1 MANGYHQNPGD
12 FTDSSSDPC
21 LKQSSQSFN
30 IRTLLE
36 MRYSGIMMFKGLL
49 VFSSLVLGAAIAIN
63 ASGVKQKGVLVVGI
77 DPQFA
82 PFESVNEKQEV
93 VGFDAD
99 IARAFSSK
107 LSVKIEF
114 KRLAVE
120 SLVKATATN
129 SVDMAISGIAISKKP
144 GVVFSDSYF
153 SSAPVLVV
161 RKGNPKKI
169 TYPATS
175 FKGLNL
181 GVQANTISFDAADE
195 YLKPLGAQIKA
206 YNDLKSSLVDLK
218 SAAIDA
224 IITDAPIADYLVKT
238 ENLERTGKPLK
249 LEEYGMVF
257 KQGSDLVKLANEL
270 IKTMKTDG
278 SYQKLLEKWLINP
291 AR

>member
-1 MANGYHQNPGD
+1 
-12 FTDSSSDPC
+12 
-21 LKQSSQSFN
+21 
-30 IRTLLE
+30 
-36 MRYSGIMMFKGLL
+36 MRYSKIMKFTGFLI
-49 VFSSLVLGAAIAIN
+49 FSSLVLGVATAIN
-63 ASGVKQKGVLVVGI
+63 ASSVKQKGVLIVGI

-99 IARAFSSK
+99 IARAFSTK
-107 LSVKIEF
+107 LGVKIEF
-114 KRLAVE
+114 KRLSVE

-129 SVDMAISGIAISKKP
+129 SVDMAISGIAITKKP
-144 GVVFSDSYF
+144 SVVFSDSYF

-181 GVQANTISFDAADE
+181 GVQANTTSFDAADQ

-206 YNDLKSSLVDLK
+206 YNDLNASLTDLK

-238 ENLERTGKPLK
+238 ENLERTGKALR

-257 KQGSDLVKLANEL
+257 KQGSDLVKIANDL
-270 IKTMKTDG
+270 IKTMKVDG

-291 AR
+291 TR

>member
-1 MANGYHQNPGD
+1 
-12 FTDSSSDPC
+12 
-21 LKQSSQSFN
+21 
-30 IRTLLE
+30 
-36 MRYSGIMMFKGLL
+36 MRYSGIMKFKSVL
-49 VFSSLVLGAAIAIN
+49 VFSSLVLGLAIA
-63 ASGVKQKGVLVVGI
+63 ASISSVKQKGVLIVGI

-99 IARAFSSK
+99 IARALSTK
-107 LSVKIEF
+107 LGVKIEF

-129 SVDMAISGIAISKKP
+129 SVDVAISGIAISKKP

-169 TYPATS
+169 TYPAPS
-175 FKGLNL
+175 FKGLKF
-181 GVQANTISFDAADE
+181 GVQANTTSFDAADQ
-195 YLKPLGAQIKA
+195 YLKPLGADFKA

-224 IITDAPIADYLVKT
+224 IITDIPIADYLVKT
-238 ENLERTGKPLK
+238 ENLERTGKPLR

-257 KQGSDLVKLANEL
+257 KQNSDLVKVANDL

-278 SYQKLLEKWLINP
+278 TYQKLLEKWLINP

>member
-1 MANGYHQNPGD
+1 M
-12 FTDSSSDPC
+12 
-21 LKQSSQSFN
+21 K
-30 IRTLLE
+30 
-36 MRYSGIMMFKGLL
+36 FKGFL
-49 VFSSLVLGAAIAIN
+49 VCSSLMLGLAIAAN
-63 ASGVKQKGVLVVGI
+63 VSSVKQKGILVVGI

-99 IARAFSSK
+99 LARALSSK
-107 LSVKIEF
+107 LGVKIEF

-120 SLVKATATN
+120 SLVRATATN
-129 SVDMAISGIAISKKP
+129 SVDMAISGIVVVKKP

-161 RKGNPKKI
+161 RKGNPKKL
-169 TYPATS
+169 TYPASS
-175 FKGLNL
+175 FKGFNF
-181 GVQANTISFDAADE
+181 GVQANTTSFDAADQ
-195 YLKPLGAQIKA
+195 YLKPLGAEIKA
-206 YNDLKSSLVDLK
+206 YNDLKSSLTDLK

-238 ENLERTGKPLK
+238 QNLERTGKALK

-257 KQGSDLVKLANEL
+257 KQGSDLVKVANEL
-270 IKTMKTDG
+270 IKTMKIDG

>member
-1 MANGYHQNPGD
+1 
-12 FTDSSSDPC
+12 
-21 LKQSSQSFN
+21 
-30 IRTLLE
+30 
-36 MRYSGIMMFKGLL
+36 MRYSGIMKFKSVL
-49 VFSSLVLGAAIAIN
+49 VFSSLVLGLAIA
-63 ASGVKQKGVLVVGI
+63 ASVSSVKQKGVLIVGI

-99 IARAFSSK
+99 IARALSIK
-107 LSVKIEF
+107 LGVKIEF
-114 KRLAVE
+114 KRLAIE
-120 SLVKATATN
+120 ALVKATASN
-129 SVDMAISGIAISKKP
+129 SVDMAISGIVINKKP

-169 TYPATS
+169 TYPAPS

-181 GVQANTISFDAADE
+181 GVQANTTSFDAADQ

-206 YNDLKSSLVDLK
+206 YNDLKSSLIDLK

-238 ENLERTGKPLK
+238 ENLERTGRPLK

-257 KQGSDLVKLANEL
+257 KQGSDLVKVANDL
-270 IKTMKTDG
+270 IKTIKTDG

>member
-1 MANGYHQNPGD
+1 
-12 FTDSSSDPC
+12 
-21 LKQSSQSFN
+21 
-30 IRTLLE
+30 
-36 MRYSGIMMFKGLL
+36 MRYSKTMKFNNVL
-49 VFSSLVLGAAIAIN
+49 VFSSLVLGLAIAAN
-63 ASGVKQKGVLVVGI
+63 VSSVKQKGVLVVGI

-99 IARAFSSK
+99 MARVLSTK
-107 LSVKIEF
+107 LGVKIEF
-114 KRLAVE
+114 KRLSVE

-181 GVQANTISFDAADE
+181 GVQANTTSFDAADQ

-206 YNDLKSSLVDLK
+206 YNDLKASLADLK

-238 ENLERTGKPLK
+238 ENLERTGKALR

-257 KQGSDLVKLANEL
+257 KQGSDLVKVANDL
-270 IKTMKTDG
+270 IKTMKIDG

>member
-1 MANGYHQNPGD
+1 M
-12 FTDSSSDPC
+12 
-21 LKQSSQSFN
+21 K
-30 IRTLLE
+30 
-36 MRYSGIMMFKGLL
+36 FKGFL
-49 VFSSLVLGAAIAIN
+49 VCSSFVFGVAMAIN
-63 ASGVKQKGVLVVGI
+63 VLGVKQKGVLVVGI

-99 IARAFSSK
+99 IARALSAK
-107 LSVKIEF
+107 LGVKIEF
-114 KRLAVE
+114 KRLAIE
-120 SLVKATATN
+120 ALVKATASN
-129 SVDMAISGIAISKKP
+129 AVDMAISGIVIHKKP

-169 TYPATS
+169 TYPAAS

-181 GVQANTISFDAADE
+181 GVQANTTSFDAADQ

-206 YNDLKSSLVDLK
+206 YNDLKASLVDLK

-238 ENLERTGKPLK
+238 QNLERTGKALK
-249 LEEYGMVF
+249 LEAYGMVF
-257 KQGSDLVKLANEL
+257 KQGSDLVKVANDL
-270 IKTMKTDG
+270 LKTMNLDG

>member
-1 MANGYHQNPGD
+1 
-12 FTDSSSDPC
+12 
-21 LKQSSQSFN
+21 
-30 IRTLLE
+30 
-36 MRYSGIMMFKGLL
+36 MRYPEIMKLKGFL
-49 VFSSLVLGAAIAIN
+49 VLSSLVLGVATAIN
-63 ASGVKQKGVLVVGI
+63 ASSVKQKGVLIVGI

-99 IARAFSSK
+99 IARALSTK
-107 LSVKIEF
+107 LGVKIEF
-114 KRLAVE
+114 KRLSVE

-129 SVDMAISGIAISKKP
+129 SVDMAISGIAITKKP

-181 GVQANTISFDAADE
+181 GVQANTTSFDAADQ

-206 YNDLKSSLVDLK
+206 YNDLNASLTDLK

-238 ENLERTGKPLK
+238 ENLERTGKALR

-257 KQGSDLVKLANEL
+257 KQGSDLVKIANDL
-270 IKTMKTDG
+270 IKTMKVDG

-291 AR
+291 TR

>member
-1 MANGYHQNPGD
+1 
-12 FTDSSSDPC
+12 
-21 LKQSSQSFN
+21 
-30 IRTLLE
+30 
-36 MRYSGIMMFKGLL
+36 MRYSKTMKFKGVL
-49 VFSSLVLGAAIAIN
+49 VGSSLVFGLAMAIN
-63 ASGVKQKGVLVVGI
+63 ASSVKQKGVLVVGI

-99 IARAFSSK
+99 IARALSTK
-107 LSVKIEF
+107 LGVKIEF

-120 SLVKATATN
+120 SLVKATATG
-129 SVDMAISGIAISKKP
+129 SMDMAISGIVVAKKP

-161 RKGNPKKI
+161 RKGNPKKV
-169 TYPATS
+169 TYPAAS

-181 GVQANTISFDAADE
+181 GVQANTTSFDAADQ

-238 ENLERTGKPLK
+238 ENLERTGKPLR
-249 LEEYGMVF
+249 LEEYGMIF
-257 KQGSDLVKLANEL
+257 KQGSDLVKIANDL
-270 IKTMKTDG
+270 IKTMKVDG

-291 AR
+291 SR

>member
-1 MANGYHQNPGD
+1 M
-12 FTDSSSDPC
+12 
-21 LKQSSQSFN
+21 K
-30 IRTLLE
+30 
-36 MRYSGIMMFKGLL
+36 FKGFL
-49 VFSSLVLGAAIAIN
+49 VCSSFVFGVAMAIN
-63 ASGVKQKGVLVVGI
+63 VLGVKQKGVLVVGI

-99 IARAFSSK
+99 IARALSAK
-107 LSVKIEF
+107 LGVKIEF
-114 KRLAVE
+114 KRLAIE
-120 SLVKATATN
+120 ALVKATASN
-129 SVDMAISGIAISKKP
+129 AVDMAISGIVIHKKP

-169 TYPATS
+169 TYPAAS

-181 GVQANTISFDAADE
+181 GVQANTTSFDAADQ
-195 YLKPLGAQIKA
+195 YLKPLGAQIKV
-206 YNDLKSSLVDLK
+206 YNDLKASLVDLK

-238 ENLERTGKPLK
+238 QNLERTGKALK
-249 LEEYGMVF
+249 LEAYGMVF
-257 KQGSDLVKLANEL
+257 KQGSDLVKVANDL
-270 IKTMKTDG
+270 LKTMNLDG

>member
-1 MANGYHQNPGD
+1 
-12 FTDSSSDPC
+12 
-21 LKQSSQSFN
+21 
-30 IRTLLE
+30 
-36 MRYSGIMMFKGLL
+36 MRYSKTMKFQGFL
-49 VFSSLVLGAAIAIN
+49 VCSSLVLSIALAIN
-63 ASGVKQKGVLVVGI
+63 SAGVKQKGILVVGI

-99 IARAFSSK
+99 LARALSIK
-107 LSVKIEF
+107 LGVKIEF

-120 SLVKATATN
+120 SLVKATASN
-129 SVDMAISGIAISKKP
+129 AVDMAISGIAINKKP
-144 GVVFSDSYF
+144 GVMFSDSYF

-181 GVQANTISFDAADE
+181 GVQANTTSFDTADQ

-206 YNDLKSSLVDLK
+206 YNDLKSSLIDLK

-257 KQGSDLVKLANEL
+257 KQGSDLVNVANDL
-270 IKTMKTDG
+270 IKTMKFDG

-291 AR
+291 SR